1 MILLF
6 ALLLAPPPPAQLPV
20 LWDASVTAGGTEVP
34 FRFEVTLNDGRVS
47 GAFFN
52 GEERIRST
60 AGSWRD
66 NELTLEFPQYAG
78 RVEAKWD
85 GARLTG
91 TYFRSGRAPLPLSA
105 VPHRPPPPEK
115 NVPSIAGQWEIELK
129 SARGEA
135 AWKFFVR
142 QSGPEVSASIL
153 RIDGDTGALTG
164 SYRDGKF
171 ILSHFSGAR
180 PSVFVVILQPDG
192 TLSVTQN
199 GKNTYIAVKSSEAR
213 AKGLPEPAD
222 PSRWT
227 SVADPSQPLRFRFPD
242 LNGTMVSESDER
254 FRGKVVL
261 LNITGS
267 WCPNCHDEAPF
278 LVDLYRAYHAQGLEI
293 VALAF
298 EEEEQLKDPVRLRT
312 FIGTY
317 GIPYTVLL
325 AGDPSELQ
333 ARLPQAVNLNTF
345 PATFFVGR
353 DGLVHGAHAGFAGK
367 ATGEEHARQTVEMR
381 RKVEDLLAE
390 TGINR

>member
-1 MILLF
+1 VILLF
-6 ALLLAPPPPAQLPV
+6 ALLLAPTPPAQPPV
-20 LWDASVTAGGTEVP
+20 LWDAFVTAGGTEVP

-91 TYFRSGRAPLPLSA
+91 TYFRSERAPLPLSA
-105 VPHRPPPPEK
+105 VPHQPPPAEK

-171 ILSHFSGAR
+171 VLSHFSGAR
-180 PSVFVVILQPDG
+180 PSLFVVTLQPDG

-213 AKGLPEPAD
+213 ADGRVVRGGL
-222 PSRWT
+222 
-227 SVADPSQPLRFRFPD
+227 
-242 LNGTMVSESDER
+242 
-254 FRGKVVL
+254 
-261 LNITGS
+261 
-267 WCPNCHDEAPF
+267 
-278 LVDLYRAYHAQGLEI
+278 
-293 VALAF
+293 
-298 EEEEQLKDPVRLRT
+298 
-312 FIGTY
+312 
-317 GIPYTVLL
+317 
-325 AGDPSELQ
+325 
-333 ARLPQAVNLNTF
+333 
-345 PATFFVGR
+345 
-353 DGLVHGAHAGFAGK
+353 DGL
-367 ATGEEHARQTVEMR
+367 R
-381 RKVEDLLAE
+381 
-390 TGINR
+390 